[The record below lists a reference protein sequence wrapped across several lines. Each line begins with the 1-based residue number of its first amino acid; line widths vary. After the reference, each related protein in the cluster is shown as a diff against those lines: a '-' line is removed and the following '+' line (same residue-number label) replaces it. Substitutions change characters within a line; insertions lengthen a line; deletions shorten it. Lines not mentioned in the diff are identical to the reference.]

1 MQSFAEKGSSLND
14 YLNQQL
20 EVSGISE
27 EAMKIGSVILDY
39 INQDGYFKGN
49 IEDIALELK
58 CDKAWVEKVLKLIQT
73 FDPPGVGASDL
84 EECLLIQFNLL
95 PLSIKKSHQCIERVI
110 KEHLCD
116 LGNKKFATI
125 SKSLRISAEELREV
139 IHVIKCFSPK
149 PGASYDKPSKVEYI
163 VPDITVKE
171 IEGKFF
177 ILHDTSCYPR
187 LRLSQT
193 YVQLLENNPADENAS
208 KYIKEKI
215 DAALWFVKN
224 IEHRHYVVYQIME
237 KIVLLQESFF
247 KDGPQFLKPLN
258 LKDVAQA
265 INVHESTVSRAIRN
279 KYVQTKWGAF
289 ELKYFF
295 PSMVNSEDGELI
307 SNEVIKQMLKQL
319 IEQEPPQKPYSD
331 QQLTKMLQQKNI
343 KISRRTAAKYRSEL
357 GIACASQRKT
367 F

>member
-20 EVSGISE
+20 QVSGISE
-27 EAMKIGSVILDY
+27 EEMKIGSAILDY

-49 IEDIALELK
+49 IEDVAFELK
-58 CDKAWVEKVLKLIQT
+58 CDKAWVEKTLNLIQT
-73 FDPPGVGASDL
+73 FEPHGVGARDL

-95 PLSIKKSHQCIERVI
+95 PRSIKNSYQCIERI
-110 KEHLCD
+110 LKEYLCD
-116 LGNKKFATI
+116 LGNKKYVKLAR
-125 SKSLRISAEELREV
+125 SLRISVEKLREA
-139 IHVIKCFSPK
+139 IHIIRCFSPK
-149 PGASYDKPSKVEYI
+149 PGASYDKPSKVEYV
-163 VPDITVKE
+163 VPNITVKE

-193 YVQLLENNPADENAS
+193 YMRLLENNSADENAS
-208 KYIKEKI
+208 EYIKGKI

-237 KIVLLQESFF
+237 KIVSLQETFF

-265 INVHESTVSRAIRN
+265 IDVHESTVSRAIRN
-279 KYVQTKWGAF
+279 KYVQTKWGVF

-295 PSMVNSEDGELI
+295 PSMVNREEGDMI

-319 IEQEPPQKPYSD
+319 IESENPQKPYSD
-331 QQLTKMLQQKNI
+331 QNLTKMLQEKNI

-357 GIACASQRKT
+357 GITCASQRKT
-367 F
+367 I